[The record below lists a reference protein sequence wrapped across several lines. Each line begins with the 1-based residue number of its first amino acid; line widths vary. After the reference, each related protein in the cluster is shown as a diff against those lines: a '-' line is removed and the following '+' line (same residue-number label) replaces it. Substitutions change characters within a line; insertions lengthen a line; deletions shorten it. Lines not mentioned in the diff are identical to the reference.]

1 MKRIISIL
9 FAVYAL
15 AVFASGAGA
24 QGMGYAPQWA
34 TQAEAQAGTATGKTM
49 NPARTADALATYA
62 LYPAGV
68 QIGYTQC
75 TSGALITT
83 AGTIM
88 PVDDTI
94 PQITEGDEILNCAYT
109 GKLSNSKLE
118 ILFNGAASSTAAQT
132 ACALFIDSTANAQ
145 AVQMYVPNSTA
156 TGQGVTLAYTVTLS
170 DTSAH
175 TYRIRCGNNGGT
187 AILFNGFSAAR
198 KYGGANYTTLT
209 LREIKQ

>member
-1 MKRIISIL
+1 MRYYFI
-9 FAVYAL
+9 AL
-15 AVFASGAGA
+15 AIALAAMSPAFAGIS
-24 QGMGYAPQWA
+24 YAPQYA

-68 QIGYTQC
+68 QIGYAQC
-75 TSGALITT
+75 STSALVTT

-94 PQITEGDEILNCAYT
+94 PQITEGDEILTCAYT
-109 GKLSNSKLE
+109 GKRSNSLLE

-132 ACALFIDSTANAQ
+132 ACALFVDSGANAQ

-156 TGQGVTLAYTVTLS
+156 TGQGVTLAYTLTLA
-170 DTSAH
+170 DTSSH
-175 TYRIRCGNNGGT
+175 TYRIRCGNNGGS
-187 AILFNGFSAAR
+187 AVLFNGFSAAR